1 MPMAFRFAARSDI
14 GLGRYTN
21 NQDSGYA
28 GPHLLAVCDGMGGH
42 AAGDVASSVA
52 LAQLVVLDGELQGGN
67 ALGQLESTTRAAN
80 AAINERVHAEP
91 DLAGMETTTTA
102 LVLHGQ
108 RIALAHIGDSRC
120 YLLRG
125 GEITRLTHDHTFVQR
140 PVDEGKITE
149 DEAERHPQRSV
160 ITR

>member
-1 MPMAFRFAARSDI
+1 MAVALRYAARSDI

-52 LAQLVVLDGELQGGN
+52 LAQLVVLDGELQ
-67 ALGQLESTTRAAN
+67 AATRSTSSSRARAAN

-91 DLAGMETTTTA
+91 SGRYGDDRRPA

-108 RIALAHIGDSRC
+108 RIAPGPHRRLA
-120 YLLRG
+120 LLPDAR
-125 GEITRLTHDHTFVQR
+125 R
-140 PVDEGKITE
+140 
-149 DEAERHPQRSV
+149 
-160 ITR
+160 